1 MKKFIKTITII
12 GFFSILSSGTI
23 FANSKKV
30 ISQEKKNSNKITITT
45 IIEENHETE
54 KNKDDKKQK
63 PSYKQKPSKDRPEDF
78 RKNNRRNFEKE
89 LKRKPKREFFP
100 PKPEDDFPPKRKP
113 LPPKEKEPE
122 DLEHHHKFFI
132 DFLFEL

>member
-1 MKKFIKTITII
+1 MKKIIKTITII

-30 ISQEKKNSNKITITT
+30 IPQEKKNSNKITITT

-54 KNKDDKKQK
+54 KNKDDK
-63 PSYKQKPSKDRPEDF
+63 KQKPSKDRPEDF

-100 PKPEDDFPPKRKP
+100 PKLEDDFPPKRKP